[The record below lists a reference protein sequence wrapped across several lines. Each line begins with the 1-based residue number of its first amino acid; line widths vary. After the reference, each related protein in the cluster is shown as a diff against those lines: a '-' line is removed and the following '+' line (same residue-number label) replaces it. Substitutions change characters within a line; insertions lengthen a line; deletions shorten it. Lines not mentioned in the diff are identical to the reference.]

1 MAQAV
6 PQTYQTHRRY
16 VPAFHF
22 VTSGILLVNFIW
34 SVVVIFRHF
43 SPSAVMN
50 ALTAVALLLLFNY
63 TRAFATGNQDRI
75 IRLEM
80 RLRLE
85 RLLPA
90 DLRSRIG
97 ELTPRQ
103 LVGLRFASDAELP
116 ALTKKV
122 LDEKILSGEQIK
134 KLVKTWEGDY
144 LRV

>member
-50 ALTAVALLLLFNY
+50 AVTAVALLLLFNY

-85 RLLPA
+85 RLLPG

>member
-6 PQTYQTHRRY
+6 PQTYANHRRF

-22 VTSGILLVNFIW
+22 VTSFLLLVNLVW

-43 SPSAVMN
+43 SPSAVIN

-63 TRAFATGNQDRI
+63 TRAFAVANQDRI

-90 DLRSRIG
+90 DLKGRIG
-97 ELTPRQ
+97 EFTPRQ
-103 LVGLRFASDAELP
+103 LVALRFASDAELP
-116 ALTKKV
+116 ALARKV
-122 LDEKILSGEQIK
+122 LDEKILSGEEIK
-134 KLVKTWEGDY
+134 KLVTDWQGDY

>member
-43 SPSAVMN
+43 SASAVMN
-50 ALTAVALLLLFNY
+50 ALTAVALLLLFAY

-85 RLLPA
+85 RLLPG

>member
-85 RLLPA
+85 RLLPG

>member
-22 VTSGILLVNFIW
+22 VTSGILLLNFIW
-34 SVVVIFRHF
+34 SVVVIFRRF

-50 ALTAVALLLLFNY
+50 ALTAVALLLLFLY
-63 TRAFATGNQDRI
+63 TRAFATTNQDRI
-75 IRLEM
+75 IRMEM

-90 DLRSRIG
+90 DLKGRIG
-97 ELTPRQ
+97 EFTPQQ

-116 ALTKKV
+116 GLARQVLADKSLT
-122 LDEKILSGEQIK
+122 GEQIK

>member
-6 PQTYQTHRRY
+6 PQTYENHPRY
-16 VPAFHF
+16 VVGYHF
-22 VTSGILLVNFIW
+22 VASFLLLVNLVW

-43 SPSAVMN
+43 SPSAVIN
-50 ALTAVALLLLFNY
+50 ALTAVALLLLFWY
-63 TRAFATGNQDRI
+63 TREFATGNQDRI

-90 DLRSRIG
+90 ELKGRIG
-97 ELTPRQ
+97 EFTPRQ
-103 LVGLRFASDAELP
+103 LVALRFASDAELP
-116 ALTKKV
+116 ALARKV
-122 LDEKILSGEQIK
+122 LDEKILAGGQIK
-134 KLVKTWEGDY
+134 RMVKDWQGDY

>member
-22 VTSGILLVNFIW
+22 VTSGILLLNFIW

-43 SPSAVMN
+43 SAGAVMN

-90 DLRSRIG
+90 ELKGRIG
-97 ELTPRQ
+97 EFTPRQ

-116 ALTKKV
+116 GLARQVLGDKSLT
-122 LDEKILSGEQIK
+122 GEQIK

>member
-6 PQTYQTHRRY
+6 PQTYANHRRF

-22 VTSGILLVNFIW
+22 VTSFLLLVNLAW

-43 SPSAVMN
+43 SASAVVN
-50 ALTAVALLLLFNY
+50 ALTGVALILLYLY
-63 TRAFATGNQDRI
+63 ARAFAVGNQDRI

-90 DLRSRIG
+90 ELKGRIG
-97 ELTPRQ
+97 EFTPRQ
-103 LVGLRFASDAELP
+103 LVGLRFASDGELP
-116 ALTKKV
+116 ALAKRV
-122 LDEKILSGEQIK
+122 LDEKIPSDEEIK
-134 KLVKTWEGDY
+134 KLVKVWEGDY

>member
-1 MAQAV
+1 MTQAV
-6 PQTYQTHRRY
+6 PQTYQTHRRF
-16 VPAFHF
+16 VPAYHF
-22 VTSGILLVNFIW
+22 VTSGILLLNFIW

-43 SPSAVMN
+43 SASAVMN
-50 ALTAVALLLLFNY
+50 AFTAVALLLLFAY

-85 RLLPA
+85 RLLPP
-90 DLRSRIG
+90 DLKGRIG
-97 ELTPRQ
+97 EITPRQ

-116 ALTKKV
+116 GLARQVLGDKSLT
-122 LDEKILSGEQIK
+122 GEQIK